1 MKVTNDIN
9 IKLENYLNKYL
20 NKNNIIYKK
29 VNNTSYINN
38 NEEEYYEDKVL
49 YKQKEHY
56 TGISSNSTLN
66 INNYL
71 NQELDKNNFQK
82 TLFDLIDASGEKD
95 SDIYNKAYIDRRLFS
110 KIRNNPHYHP
120 SKNTVISLGLAL
132 NLNINDFE
140 NLLNS
145 ASYSL
150 PKNNY
155 FDLIIRFC
163 INEKIYNILDVND
176 YLDKYNCNT
185 LN

>member
-1 MKVTNDIN
+1 MKATNNLDK
-9 IKLENYLNKYL
+9 KLEIYLNTNLNKYKQQRCKIL
-20 NKNNIIYKK
+20 NDTYEEASYVGSAIFSKETNYKK
-29 VNNTSYINN
+29 NT
-38 NEEEYYEDKVL
+38 
-49 YKQKEHY
+49 
-56 TGISSNSTLN
+56 N

-71 NQELDKNNFQK
+71 NKELDKNNFQT
-82 TLFDLIDASGEKD
+82 TLFNLIDTSGETD
-95 SDIYNKAYIDRRLFS
+95 SKIYNKAYIDRRLFS
-110 KIRNNPHYHP
+110 KIRNDSNYHP

-132 NLNINDFE
+132 NLDIDNFE
-140 NLLNS
+140 KLLNS

-163 INEKIYNILDVND
+163 INEKIYNIIDVNN